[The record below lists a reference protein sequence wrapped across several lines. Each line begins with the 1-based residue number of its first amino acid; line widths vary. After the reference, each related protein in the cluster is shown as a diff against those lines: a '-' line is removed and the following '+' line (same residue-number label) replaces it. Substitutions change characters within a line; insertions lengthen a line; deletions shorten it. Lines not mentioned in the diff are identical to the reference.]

1 MYLLLLLIPV
11 ICLTII
17 IISMVGFM
25 WALFEDDND
34 KLALA
39 LFFLALAMVLPMLGS
54 VQALSTHTEQNLV
67 ITESGQVTEVINN
80 VHSVD
85 RGEGGIITYTDRS
98 GQVGQIV
105 SSIDR
110 RVNVQ
115 NRHPYNMD

>member
-25 WALFEDDND
+25 WALFEDDNI
-34 KLALA
+34 KLAIT
-39 LFFLALAMVLPMLGS
+39 FFVVSLAMVIPMLVS
-54 VQALSTHTEQNLV
+54 AQALSTHTEQNLV
-67 ITESGQVTEVINN
+67 VTESGQVTEVINN

-85 RGEGGIITYTDRS
+85 LSDDGVITYTDRS

-105 SSIDR
+105 TSIDR

-115 NRHPYNMD
+115 NRHLYKK

>member
-1 MYLLLLLIPV
+1 MYLLLSLTPV

-17 IISMVGFM
+17 IISMLGM
-25 WALFEDDND
+25 IWALSEYDND

-67 ITESGQVTEVINN
+67 ITESGQVAKVITN

-85 RGEGGIITYTDRS
+85 RRDGGIITYTDRN
-98 GQVGQIV
+98 GQVGEIV
-105 SSIDR
+105 TSIDR

-115 NRHPYNMD
+115 NRHLYKK

>member
-17 IISMVGFM
+17 IVSMVGFM
-25 WALFEDDND
+25 WALFEDDNE
-34 KLALA
+34 KLALS
-39 LFFLALAMVLPMLGS
+39 LFFLALAMVLPMLAS
-54 VQALSTHTEQNLV
+54 VQALSTHTEENLV
-67 ITESGQVTEVINN
+67 VTESGKVTEVINN

-85 RGEGGIITYTDRS
+85 LSDGGVITYTDRS

-105 SSIDR
+105 TSIDR

-115 NRHPYNMD
+115 NRHLYKK